1 MNHSLPSVAN
11 TRPETRSAATG
22 VVHVAC
28 CVDDEYVKGAAV
40 TLVSAAKNLG
50 SDRTLCVE
58 LVDGGISDLSF
69 ETLQRT
75 CEAAGIQ
82 LRRHRLDL
90 VPLHEL
96 PISHHISHAAYLRLL
111 LAEILPEDL
120 DRVLYLDGDLLVLED
135 LSQLFDESL
144 EGHWAAAVPDVACP
158 YMDATQAVS
167 NLRQCGPYMATY
179 RPVSNYQELG
189 ISGEQPYF
197 NSGVLLIDLVEWRN
211 QDLGRKFLHCLATN
225 ADSIWCWDQYALNVV
240 LSGRWKVL
248 PLRWNCGGHLYE
260 YLSTD
265 ATPLS
270 ASESREAYDEPAI
283 VHFTTKDKPWHAG
296 HQHPHGD
303 AFFEYLDQTAWEGW
317 RPTATRSRLASW
329 WSAQCE
335 QWQRQAIIAYRKWQL
350 RFMSECQV

>member
-1 MNHSLPSVAN
+1 MNQPLPSVA
-11 TRPETRSAATG
+11 RVQSESPSSLTG
-22 VVHVAC
+22 AVHVAC
-28 CVDDEYVKGAAV
+28 CVDDEYVKGVAV
-40 TLVSAAKNLG
+40 TLVSAAKHLD
-50 SDRTLCVE
+50 SDRTLWVE

-69 ETLQRT
+69 ERLQRT
-75 CEAAGIQ
+75 CEAAGIR
-82 LRRHRLDL
+82 LRRHRVDLDR
-90 VPLHEL
+90 LHQL

-120 DRVLYLDGDLLVLED
+120 ERVLYLDGDLLILED
-135 LSQLFDESL
+135 LSLLFDATL

-158 YMDATQAVS
+158 YMDATLAVS

-189 ISGEQPYF
+189 ISGDQPYF
-197 NSGVLLIDLVEWRN
+197 NSGVLLIDLVQWRQ
-211 QDLGRKFLHCLATN
+211 QDLGRQFLLCLDEN

-260 YLSTD
+260 YLSTE

-270 ASESREAYDEPAI
+270 ASESQEAFDQPAI

-296 HQHPHGD
+296 HQHPHGE
-303 AFFEYLDQTAWEGW
+303 AFFEYLDLTAWEGW
-317 RPTATRSRLASW
+317 RPTATRSRFASW
-329 WSAQCE
+329 WSTQCE

-350 RFMSECQV
+350 RFISECQS